1 MPLLFHA
8 GDLTYPVI
16 DDTLR
21 TATYIFLFGCC
32 VGWSVSIGS
41 LCWQPIAYPDALLV
55 KVLLG
60 PYF

>member
-1 MPLLFHA
+1 MPLLSHA

-21 TATYIFLFGCC
+21 TATYIILFGFC

-41 LCWQPIAYPDALLV
+41 LCQEPIASPDDLLV
-55 KVLLG
+55 KVLLR

>member
-1 MPLLFHA
+1 MPLLYHA

-16 DDTLR
+16 GDTLR
-21 TATYIFLFGCC
+21 TATYIILFGSC

-41 LCWQPIAYPDALLV
+41 LCWKPIASPDALLV
-55 KVLLG
+55 TVLLR